1 MPEDRILYM
10 HESAQMGG
18 AENSL
23 LQLAL
28 NIERKKFIP
37 FFILGQE
44 GDLARLLRRGN
55 IEVSVIS
62 LPRFFH
68 CLGFLSSLF
77 KVIAFAR
84 RNQIDIIH
92 TNSVR
97 THLYGAIAARLL
109 GIFVIWHER
118 CLLTREWVDLDRV
131 FYFFAQRIICNSHA
145 ISRRFLRAGKLP
157 DNLRVVFNGV
167 DLKIFSPRQD
177 EALIKEQLG
186 IKAGET
192 VIGIASR
199 FDITKGHETLLK
211 AVGKIIS
218 GHLADQANLKLL
230 IVGTGVFK
238 EESGREELLRQM
250 AQELGLKD
258 KVIFTGFRSD
268 MAQVYAA
275 MDIFVL
281 ASDAEGFGRVTIEA
295 MALAKP
301 VVGTNSGATPEIVI
315 DKVTGLLFTPG
326 DAAGLADRIAYLL
339 NNPQVARQMG
349 LAGRSIAQEK
359 FSIRQHA
366 LEIQKIYDELLAK
379 DKK

>member
-1 MPEDRILYM
+1 M

-28 NIERKKFIP
+28 NIDRKRFTP

-44 GDLARLLRRGN
+44 GDLAKLLRQGN
-55 IEVSVIS
+55 IEVSVIA
-62 LPRFFH
+62 LPRLFR
-68 CLGFLSSLF
+68 LASFLRSLF
-77 KVIAFAR
+77 KVIAFAS

-97 THLYGAIAARLL
+97 THLYGSIAARLI

-118 CLLTREWVDLDRV
+118 CLLTKEWVDFDKV
-131 FYFFAQRIICNSHA
+131 FSFLAQRIICNSQA
-145 ISRRFLRAGKLP
+145 IARRFLRSGSLP
-157 DNLRVVFNGV
+157 DNLRVVSNGV
-167 DLKIFSPRQD
+167 DLKVFSPRQD
-177 EALIKEQLG
+177 EALIKAGLG
-186 IKAGET
+186 IKDGER

-199 FDITKGHETLLK
+199 FDVTKGHETLLK
-211 AVGKIIS
+211 AAEKIIS
-218 GHLADQANLKLL
+218 GHLADQVNLKLL
-230 IVGTGVFK
+230 IAGTGVFK

-258 KVIFTGFRSD
+258 KVLFTGFHLD
-268 MAQVYAA
+268 MAQIYSA

-301 VVGTNSGATPEIVI
+301 VVGTNSGATPEIII

-326 DAAGLADRIAYLL
+326 DAAELADKLAYLL
-339 NNPQVARQMG
+339 NNPQLAKQMG
-349 LAGRSIAQEK
+349 LTGRRIVEEK
-359 FSIRQHA
+359 FNIRQHA
-366 LEIQKIYDELLAK
+366 RAIQDIYEELLVK
-379 DKK
+379 ERK